1 MINLLGCKK
10 EDFFK
15 LLELMHYKNIK
26 TKSIKEE
33 LFSYQPKYK
42 KNNKEKKISK
52 KDKNNPFDKLS
63 ELRFT

>member
-15 LLELMHYKNIK
+15 LLEFMHYKNIK